1 MLEVVLQNC
10 APRLGRKHNF
20 EKCDSKNDFEHNK
33 YQNFALQIGFSM
45 QIYNDGHEIYKNVGV
60 MHAVVFADGAREA
73 KIAQVVGENQN
84 FDGLKKR
91 KNRDRNG

>member
-1 MLEVVLQNC
+1 
-10 APRLGRKHNF
+10 
-20 EKCDSKNDFEHNK
+20 
-33 YQNFALQIGFSM
+33 M
-45 QIYNDGHEIYKNVGV
+45 QVYNDGHEIYKNVGV

-91 KNRDRNG
+91 KNSDQNGQKSEKSKSNDKKSSYRGRLGVKKVKFLIENG